1 MLEPSRQ
8 SWRGGD
14 GESQLPA
21 TTVPMRKS
29 LLTTLL
35 LMPLA
40 AAGQVVPVGSDTSPA
55 RLLAAPVE
63 GDAGQSAVPLWR
75 TDDGSRTL
83 SATSTDRADPSAPL
97 APRAVQSGPFLSSGL
112 QYDLGPRVSAH
123 ANVSGQGWVN
133 SAESCGTPS
142 AAARSGDRCNTP
154 GTPPRI
160 VGSEVGA
167 TYRGTGY
174 SLGIGV
180 GSSRPNGTNAALPR
194 VLPGL
199 TTQSGLPFSALSS
212 STELNAHGRL
222 DLGARSGIDLGASV
236 GRVRL
241 VPGNLLGI
249 GAVDQKSL
257 SLGVDRGPIYGAIT
271 GRTMQ
276 PEAGT
281 VNALNAG
288 DRRWNAID
296 LGVTLRLP
304 WRGEL
309 SVGAQNVW
317 SSGSNEPGSG
327 PALRE
332 PDQSRTPY
340 VQYHQDL

>member
-1 MLEPSRQ
+1 
-8 SWRGGD
+8 
-14 GESQLPA
+14 
-21 TTVPMRKS
+21 MRKS

-35 LMPLA
+35 FMPLA

-63 GDAGQSAVPLWR
+63 GDAGQSNVPLWR
-75 TDDGSRTL
+75 SDDGRTL
-83 SATSTDRADPSAPL
+83 SATTESRPDTTNPL
-97 APRAVQSGPFLSSGL
+97 GVRPVQSGPFLSSGL

-123 ANVSGQGWVN
+123 ANVSGQSWIN
-133 SAESCGTPS
+133 SSESCGTPA
-142 AAARSGDRCNTP
+142 AAARSGDRCSTP

-167 TYRGTGY
+167 TYSGAGY
-174 SLGIGV
+174 SVGIGV
-180 GSSRPNGTNAALPR
+180 GSSRPTGAGAALPR
-194 VLPGL
+194 VVPGL
-199 TTQSGLPFSALSS
+199 TTASGLPFSALSS

-222 DLGARSGIDLGASV
+222 ELGTRSGIDLGASV

-241 VPGNLLGI
+241 VPGNLLGM

-257 SLGVDRGPIYGAIT
+257 SLGVDRGPLYGAIT

-281 VNALNAG
+281 VNALNG

-296 LGVTLRLP
+296 LGVTFRLP

-317 SSGSNEPGSG
+317 SSGSGEPAAG
-327 PALRE
+327 PNLRE

>member
-1 MLEPSRQ
+1 
-8 SWRGGD
+8 
-14 GESQLPA
+14 
-21 TTVPMRKS
+21 MRKS
-29 LLTTLL
+29 LLATLL
-35 LMPLA
+35 FMPLA
-40 AAGQVVPVGSDTSPA
+40 AAGQVVPVGADTSPA

-63 GDAGQSAVPLWR
+63 GDGGQAAVTLWR
-75 TDDGSRTL
+75 TDDGRSLAATTDSRVDPTSPL
-83 SATSTDRADPSAPL
+83 SVRP
-97 APRAVQSGPFLSSGL
+97 VQSGPFLSSGL

-123 ANVSGQGWVN
+123 ASVSNQGWIN
-133 SAESCGTPS
+133 SLESCGTPA
-142 AAARSGDRCNTP
+142 AAARSGDRCNEP

-174 SLGIGV
+174 SIGV
-180 GSSRPNGTNAALPR
+180 GVGSARPNGAGAALPR

-199 TTQSGLPFSALSS
+199 TTASGLPFGALSS
-212 STELNAHGRL
+212 STEVNAHGRL

-241 VPGNLLGI
+241 VPGNLLGL

-271 GRTMQ
+271 GRSMQ
-276 PEAGT
+276 PEAGA
-281 VNALNAG
+281 VNALNG

-296 LGVTLRLP
+296 LGVTWRLP

-317 SSGSNEPGSG
+317 SSSTAPTGGANMP
-327 PALRE
+327 E

>member
-1 MLEPSRQ
+1 
-8 SWRGGD
+8 
-14 GESQLPA
+14 
-21 TTVPMRKS
+21 MRKS

-35 LMPLA
+35 FVPLV

-55 RLLAAPVE
+55 RLLAAPIE
-63 GDAGQSAVPLWR
+63 GDGGQTAVPLWR
-75 TDDGSRTL
+75 SQDGRAL
-83 SATSTDRADPSAPL
+83 SATSDDRVNPSSTL
-97 APRAVQSGPFLSSGL
+97 AVSPVQSGPFLSSGL

-123 ANVSGQGWVN
+123 ANVSGQGWIN
-133 SAESCGTPS
+133 SAESCGTPA
-142 AAARSGDRCNTP
+142 AAARSDGRCSSP
-154 GTPPRI
+154 GAPPRI

-167 TYRGTGY
+167 TFNGSGY
-174 SLGIGV
+174 SVGIGL
-180 GSSRPNGTNAALPR
+180 GSARPSSANVALPR
-194 VLPGL
+194 VVSGL
-199 TTQSGLPFSALSS
+199 NTASGLPFSALSS

-222 DLGARSGIDLGASV
+222 ELGGRSGIDLGASV

-241 VPGNLLGI
+241 TPGNLLGV

-257 SLGVDRGPIYGAIT
+257 SLGVDRGPLYGAIT

-276 PEAGT
+276 PEAGA
-281 VNALNAG
+281 VNALNG

-296 LGVTLRLP
+296 LGVTFRLP

-317 SSGSNEPGSG
+317 SSGSGEAPSG
-327 PALRE
+327 PNLRE